1 VSTTS
6 TRPLEETVPDYVP
19 RGIEANGINTIP
31 QEERKGHPRD
41 LFLPWFASNVG
52 VFGISYGAFALT
64 FGLSLWQGVVA
75 GVIGITVSFLLVG
88 FVAIV
93 GPRASAPTMTVS
105 RSAYGVRGNRVPA
118 ILAWMLTV
126 GWETALVVIG
136 TLAFATVCGKL
147 GIGSGTGIKIIGIAI
162 ITGLTLLG
170 GITGFDLIMRMQ
182 GAITV
187 IAGVLTVLV
196 IALTASHVHF
206 STVTSLPNGT
216 TESFIGMTILAATG
230 FGLGWVYAGADYSR
244 YLQRHTSKR
253 SIVAWTTF
261 GGALGPVILFAYGV
275 VLAGSSKTL
284 TDGVANDPI
293 GALTSVLPHWF
304 LVPFIVLT
312 VLGLVGATVLD
323 VYSSGLNLQTAGL
336 RLPRYQAALIDGT
349 LMTLGAIYVV
359 FFAHNFLV
367 QFEGFLITLGVPVGA
382 WLGAFLA
389 DIMFRRTDYAER
401 DLYDPRGRYGD
412 VRAFPLVLLVVAS
425 VIGFGLVTN
434 TSAHWLTWQGYLLD
448 PLGLGGKSGAWA
460 GADLGV
466 VVAILIGFVGTLF
479 TRNLIRAQ
487 EALPLEDPRGVAAPI
502 PSTVAGAD

>member
-1 VSTTS
+1 
-6 TRPLEETVPDYVP
+6 
-19 RGIEANGINTIP
+19 
-31 QEERKGHPRD
+31 
-41 LFLPWFASNVG
+41 
-52 VFGISYGAFALT
+52 
-64 FGLSLWQGVVA
+64 
-75 GVIGITVSFLLVG
+75 
-88 FVAIV
+88 
-93 GPRASAPTMTVS
+93 M
-105 RSAYGVRGNRVPA
+105 
-118 ILAWMLTV
+118 
-126 GWETALVVIG
+126 
-136 TLAFATVCGKL
+136 
-147 GIGSGTGIKIIGIAI
+147 
-162 ITGLTLLG
+162 LG

-206 STVTSLPNGT
+206 STVTALPNGT

-244 YLQRHTSKR
+244 YLPRHTSKR

-275 VLAGSSKTL
+275 VLAGSSKAL

-359 FFAHNFLV
+359 FFAHHFLA

-389 DIMFRRTDYAER
+389 DLMLRRTDYAER
-401 DLYDPRGRYGD
+401 DLYDRHGRYGD
-412 VRAFPLVLLVVAS
+412 VRAFPLVLIVIAS

-434 TSAHWLTWQGYLLD
+434 TSAHWLTWQGYLLG

-479 TRNLIRAQ
+479 TRNQIRAQ
-487 EALPLEDPRGVAAPI
+487 EALPAEDALGEPAPISSRVAA
-502 PSTVAGAD
+502 TE